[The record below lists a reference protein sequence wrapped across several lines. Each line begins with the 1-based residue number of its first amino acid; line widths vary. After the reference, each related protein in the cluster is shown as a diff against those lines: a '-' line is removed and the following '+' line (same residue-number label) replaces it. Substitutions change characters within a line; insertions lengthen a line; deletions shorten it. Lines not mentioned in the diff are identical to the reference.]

1 MSAEMMLQAAGSDLA
16 LSLLTPEAALGDP
29 DLLAAWR
36 ARLGDVH
43 RTNRLYAS
51 PEWFENRWR
60 AFPEAEMR
68 LGVLRHGTGELLG
81 FCPLVIKPEFVK
93 FCIGLRVFAVTKLRS
108 ARIFGGEP
116 LLPRSPALYR
126 RLFDGIFEDLP
137 QVQSIFSMHIPT
149 ESFAWDYF
157 RGEGSRSR
165 RYFSYLWE
173 SKRHLIDLREGFD
186 QYLGAM
192 TAKTRY
198 TLRKKVRV
206 LREHGGGRLECRA
219 VEAEDQLEAFLE
231 AAERVGARSWQGR
244 KLTEW
249 NHSGESALV
258 GPELKGLA
266 RAKILR
272 SYLLECGGEPCAYI
286 VGYQFDGVYTYQE
299 PRFDEALGQLS
310 PGTVLLYLLL
320 EDLFARDRPEL
331 LDFGEGNAPYKERF
345 GNQTAKRGSL
355 FLFRRN
361 LANRLRQ
368 MSLVTFYSGVR
379 LAKRLLKVERLSGIL
394 RG

>member
-1 MSAEMMLQAAGSDLA
+1 MSAEMMIQATGSDLA
-16 LSLLTPEAALGDP
+16 LSLLPPEAALGDS

-68 LGVLRHGTGELLG
+68 LGVLRDGTGEPLG
-81 FCPLVIKPEFVK
+81 FCPLVIKPFSD
-93 FCIGLRVFAVTKLRS
+93 RVSAAIRVSKPRAAVILGS
-108 ARIFGGEP
+108 EP

-137 QVQSIFSMHIPT
+137 QVQSIFSPDIPT
-149 ESFAWDYF
+149 ESFAWDYL

-165 RYFSYLWE
+165 RYFSYLSRLQE
-173 SKRHLIDLREGFD
+173 SKWHLIDLRDGFD
-186 QYLGAM
+186 RYLGAM
-192 TAKTRY
+192 TAKTRSN
-198 TLRKKVRV
+198 LRKKVRV
-206 LREHGGGRLECRA
+206 LREHGGGRLGCRA
-219 VEAEDQLEAFLE
+219 VETEDQVEAFLE
-231 AAERVGARSWQGR
+231 AAERVRARSWQGR

-249 NHSGESALV
+249 SYADEPALV

-272 SYLLECGGEPCAYI
+272 SYLLECGGEPCAYT
-286 VGYQFDGVYTYQE
+286 VGYQFDGVYHYKETSFDAALD
-299 PRFDEALGQLS
+299 RFS

-331 LDFGEGNAPYKERF
+331 LDFCAGIEPYKERF
-345 GNQTAKRGSL
+345 GNQTAKNGAF

-361 LANRLRQ
+361 LVNRLRH